1 MRSPRAP
8 LCALL
13 TVAAA
18 GVLSSCATFESRDVA
33 ASVNGHEI
41 TFEQLATLA
50 DDSTSAS
57 LLRSRLE
64 VWVRTVAAI
73 DSDAELLTE
82 QAMQQAFD
90 VAASALLAENGEQW
104 REQYELGLDGAEY
117 ICVGAI
123 PLTASTDPAEVLAEL
138 RAGTSWAAAAEQYS
152 SDPLLAASG
161 GVLYDDFQSADPQGC
176 VPSGSFA
183 ATYPTVAAVI
193 ADEQLRVG
201 VPEAVELATE
211 SEPLDLVMVL
221 RSWDDLA
228 DDERFTAST
237 TGWQQLFLTRVEQ
250 ADVYI
255 NPRIGRWDAPTMAV
269 VAG

>member
-1 MRSPRAP
+1 

-13 TVAAA
+13 AIAAA
-18 GVLSSCATFESRDVA
+18 GVLSSCATFEDRDVA

-41 TFEQLATLA
+41 TFDQLATLT

-57 LLRSRLE
+57 VLRDRLE
-64 VWVRTVAAI
+64 TWVRTVAAT
-73 DSDAELLTE
+73 DSDAELLTVE
-82 QAMQQAFD
+82 AMQQALDD
-90 VAASALLAENGEQW
+90 VVGAMVAENGAQW
-104 REQYELGLDGAEY
+104 REQYELGLDGADY
-117 ICVGAI
+117 VCVGAI

-138 RAGTSWAAAAEQYS
+138 RAGTTWAAAAEQYS

-176 VPSGSFA
+176 YPSGSFA
-183 ATYPTVAAVI
+183 STYTPVAALI

-201 VPEAVELATE
+201 VPEAVELETE

-221 RSWDDLA
+221 RSWDDLTI
-228 DDERFTAST
+228 DEQSTVST
-237 TGWQQLFLTRVEQ
+237 TGLQQLFLAKVTE

-255 NPRIGRWDAPTMAV
+255 NPRIGRWDASTMAV

>member
-1 MRSPRAP
+1 MRSPQPP

-13 TVAAA
+13 AIAAA
-18 GVLSSCATFESRDVA
+18 GVLSSCATVERRDVA
-33 ASVNGHEI
+33 AAVNGHEL
-41 TFEQLATLA
+41 TFDQLATLA

-57 LLRSRLE
+57 VLRDWLQT
-64 VWVRTVAAI
+64 WVRTVAAT
-73 DSDAELLTE
+73 DTDNELVTVE
-82 QAMQQAFD
+82 AMQQAFD
-90 VAASALLAENGEQW
+90 DVVGTMLAEHGEEW

-117 ICVGAI
+117 LCVGAI

-138 RAGTSWAAAAEQYS
+138 RAGTSWAAVAEQYS

-176 VPSGSFA
+176 YPAGTFA
-183 ATYPTVAAVI
+183 GTYPTVAALI

-201 VPEAVELATE
+201 VPEAVELDTE

-221 RSWDDLA
+221 RGWDDLTS
-228 DDERFTAST
+228 DEQST
-237 TGWQQLFLTRVEQ
+237 VSSTGLQQSFLAKVAA

-255 NPRIGRWDAPTMAV
+255 NPRIGRWDASTMEV
-269 VAG
+269 VIG